1 MATSFS
7 SHQKKK
13 AISLIVEKN
22 PGIGYAGIQN
32 DSGFVNGIL
41 SHHLETMVRDGIIRI
56 RKGKRR
62 VWFFSNNSNSD
73 DDLIFIN
80 IRKETCRNILIFLL
94 QKQSGTFK
102 EITNA
107 VKKSPSTTSTT
118 LKQLAKDN
126 VVKIIPGFTKKYELH
141 DYDRTLEIV
150 KMFELTS
157 SDKLK
162 DRFADTF
169 SYY

>member
-1 MATSFS
+1 MVTSFS

-13 AISLIVEKN
+13 TISLIVEKN
-22 PGIGYAGIQN
+22 PGIGYTGIQK

-80 IRKETCRNILIFLL
+80 IRKETCRNILILLL
-94 QKQSGTFK
+94 QKQAGTFK

-118 LKQLAKDN
+118 LKRLAKDN
-126 VVKIIPGFTKKYELH
+126 VVKIIPGFTKKYELY
-141 DYDRTLEIV
+141 DYDRTLEIL